1 MTKFNKNKILNFEK
15 SDNTSLQN
23 LIGKEVNHK
32 SRIQKIKKKIN
43 LKKIKDINGMEIS
56 YAIFKKEK

>member
-15 SDNTSLQN
+15 SGNTSLQN